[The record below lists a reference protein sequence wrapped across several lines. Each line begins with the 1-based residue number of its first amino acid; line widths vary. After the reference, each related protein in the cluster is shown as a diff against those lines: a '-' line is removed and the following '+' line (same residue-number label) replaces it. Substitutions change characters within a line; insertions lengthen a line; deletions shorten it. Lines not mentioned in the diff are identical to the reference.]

1 MPIFFNSIPN
11 KFMIFGIC
19 QSVVLFK
26 FFFFVTEVKLFFIN
40 IYFQIQYYILL
51 QALVNICLKTSSRR
65 DALLVIP
72 LTL

>member
-1 MPIFFNSIPN
+1 
-11 KFMIFGIC
+11 MIFGIC